1 MLKNDFVNAF
11 AEKTGRTK
19 KESAEIYDTFFEVVQ
34 GALSEGED
42 VMTPIGKF
50 KIVERDKRMV
60 RNPQTNEMF
69 ELPVRKALKFQPN
82 ANLKDAI
89 KSL

>member
-1 MLKNDFVNAF
+1 MLKNDFVNVF
-11 AEKTGRTK
+11 SEKTGRTK
-19 KESAEIYDTFFEVVQ
+19 RESAEIYDSFFEVVE
-34 GALSEGED
+34 GALTNGED

-60 RNPQTNEMF
+60 RNPQTKEMF
-69 ELPVRKALKFQPN
+69 ELPVRKALKFQPSTG
-82 ANLKDAI
+82 LKDII